1 MLAWESDIVKGNSI
15 LQKVGYSV
23 KKFINSKKVEK
34 YSQNTNNVIWV
45 MVIDIAIFLISLA
58 TFYYIY
64 FVNEDI
70 NLKYMGYGLIA
81 VFLVFFGLKLYTITR
96 NRRSKGGISKLVLIS
111 EDGRSIKTWSIAGK
125 VSFLIGRNTKD
136 NEVDIDLSDAE
147 YSELVSRQ
155 HAVLNFSDGKWFI
168 EDIGSSYGSGLK
180 KVDEEKFKLDTER
193 LYEINSGD
201 TLYIA
206 NTKILVK

>member
-1 MLAWESDIVKGNSI
+1 M
-15 LQKVGYSV
+15 
-23 KKFINSKKVEK
+23 KKFINSKRVEK
-34 YSQNTNNVIWV
+34 YSQNTNNIIWI
-45 MVIDIAIFLISLA
+45 MVIDIAIAIISIL
-58 TFYYIY
+58 TLWYVY
-64 FVNEDI
+64 FVNEDKT
-70 NLKYMGYGLIA
+70 LKYIGYGLIA
-81 VFLVFFGLKLYTITR
+81 VALVFFGIRIFTLISKAK
-96 NRRSKGGISKLVLIS
+96 SKGGISKLILIG
-111 EDGRSIKTWSIAGK
+111 EDGRSLKTWNIVGK

-155 HAVLNFSDGKWFI
+155 HAVLNFSEGKWYI
-168 EDIGSSYGSGLK
+168 EDVGSSYGSGLK
-180 KVDEEKFKLDTER
+180 KVDEEKFKLENER

>member
-1 MLAWESDIVKGNSI
+1 MKQNSS
-15 LQKVGYSV
+15 LQKAGSGM

-34 YSQNTNNVIWV
+34 YSQNTNNIIWI
-45 MVIDIAIFLISLA
+45 MIIDIVIAIVSIGML
-58 TFYYIY
+58 YYVY
-64 FVNEDI
+64 FVNEDK
-70 NLKYMGYGLIA
+70 NLKYIGYGLIA
-81 VFLVFFGLKLYTITR
+81 VALVFFGVRIFALTR
-96 NRRSKGGISKLVLIS
+96 KANSKGGISKLILIS
-111 EDGRSIKTWSIAGK
+111 EDGRSLKTWNIMDRI
-125 VSFLIGRNTKD
+125 SFLIGRNTKD

-155 HAVLNFSDGKWFI
+155 HAVLNFSEGKWYI
-168 EDIGSSYGSGLK
+168 EDVGSSYGSGLK
-180 KVDEEKFKLDTER
+180 KVDEEKFKLENER

>member
-1 MLAWESDIVKGNSI
+1 MKRDSNFR
-15 LQKVGYSV
+15 KVGNGV

-34 YSQNTNNVIWV
+34 YSQNSNNFVWV
-45 MVIDIAIFLISLA
+45 MIIDFLIALISIA

-64 FVNEDI
+64 FVNTDKI
-70 NLKYMGYGLIA
+70 LKYMGYGLIG
-81 VFLVFFGLKLYTITR
+81 VFVLFLGFRIYTLVSKGK
-96 NRRSKGGISKLVLIS
+96 SKGGISKLILLS
-111 EDGRSIKTWSIAGK
+111 EDGRSLKTWNISGK
-125 VSFLIGRNTKD
+125 VSVLIGRNTKD

-155 HAVLNFSDGKWFI
+155 HAVLNFSKNKWYI

-180 KVDEEKFKLDTER
+180 KVDEEKFKLETEK
-193 LYEINSGD
+193 LYEVNSGD

-206 NTKILVK
+206 NTKLLVK

>member
-1 MLAWESDIVKGNSI
+1 M
-15 LQKVGYSV
+15 

-34 YSQNTNNVIWV
+34 YSQNSNNIIWV
-45 MVIDIAIFLISLA
+45 MVIDIVIAIISISTL
-58 TFYYIY
+58 YYIY
-64 FVNEDI
+64 FVNEDK
-70 NLKYMGYGLIA
+70 NLKYIGYGLIA
-81 VFLVFFGLKLYTITR
+81 VALAFLGVRVFTLTR
-96 NRRSKGGISKLVLIS
+96 KANSKGGISKLILIS
-111 EDGRSIKTWSIAGK
+111 EDGRSVKTWNIMGK

-155 HAVLNFSDGKWFI
+155 HAVLNFSEGKWYI
-168 EDIGSSYGSGLK
+168 EDVGSSYGSGLK
-180 KVDEEKFKLDTER
+180 KVDEEKFKLDSER
-193 LYEINSGD
+193 LYEIKSGD

>member
-1 MLAWESDIVKGNSI
+1 MKQNSNFQKAGN
-15 LQKVGYSV
+15 GM

-34 YSQNTNNVIWV
+34 YSQNSNNIIWV
-45 MVIDIAIFLISLA
+45 MVIDIVIAIISISTL
-58 TFYYIY
+58 YYIY
-64 FVNEDI
+64 FVNEDK
-70 NLKYMGYGLIA
+70 NLKYIGYGLIA
-81 VFLVFFGLKLYTITR
+81 VALAFLGVRVFTLTR
-96 NRRSKGGISKLVLIS
+96 KANSKGGISKLILIS
-111 EDGRSIKTWSIAGK
+111 EDGRSVKTWNIMGK

-155 HAVLNFSDGKWFI
+155 HAVLNFSEGKWYI
-168 EDIGSSYGSGLK
+168 EDVGSSYGSGLK
-180 KVDEEKFKLDTER
+180 KVDEEKFKLDSER
-193 LYEINSGD
+193 LYEIKSGD

>member
-1 MLAWESDIVKGNSI
+1 VKQNSS
-15 LQKVGYSV
+15 LQKAGSGM
-23 KKFINSKKVEK
+23 KKFINSKRVEK
-34 YSQNTNNVIWV
+34 YSQNTNNIIWI
-45 MVIDIAIFLISLA
+45 MVIDIAIAIISIL
-58 TFYYIY
+58 TLWYVY
-64 FVNEDI
+64 FVNEDKT
-70 NLKYMGYGLIA
+70 LKYIGYGLIA
-81 VFLVFFGLKLYTITR
+81 VALVFFGIRIFTLISKAK
-96 NRRSKGGISKLVLIS
+96 SKGGISKLILIG
-111 EDGRSIKTWSIAGK
+111 EDGRSLKTWNIVGK

-155 HAVLNFSDGKWFI
+155 HAVLNFSEGKWYI
-168 EDIGSSYGSGLK
+168 EDVGSSYGSGLK
-180 KVDEEKFKLDTER
+180 KVDEEKFKLENER

>member
-1 MLAWESDIVKGNSI
+1 MPVWECGIVKQNSN
-15 LQKVGYSV
+15 LQKVGYIV
-23 KKFINSKKVEK
+23 KKYINSKKVER
-34 YSQNTNNVIWV
+34 YSQNTNNIIWV
-45 MVIDIAIFLISLA
+45 MIIDIAIALISIA

-64 FVNEDI
+64 FVNSDK

-81 VFLVFFGLKLYTITR
+81 VILVFFGLKLFTIVQ
-96 NRRSKGGISKLVLIS
+96 NGKVKGGISKLVLIS
-111 EDGRSIKTWSIAGK
+111 EDGRSVKTWSIIGK
-125 VSFLIGRNTKD
+125 VSYLIGRNTKD

-155 HAVLNFSDGKWFI
+155 HAVLNFSEGKWFI
-168 EDIGSSYGSGLK
+168 EDIGSSHGSGLK
-180 KVDEEKFKLDTER
+180 KVDEEKFKLATER

-201 TLYIA
+201 TIYIA